1 MGVSREMVFPT
12 IVIRPVDHADG
23 PWWIMLGDRV
33 VALGESQGECHR
45 PDEANH
51 NLGGCGGQPWFQRV
65 NYGHVSVEEKQAK
78 IRYRQ
83 RCITVHVI
91 GCLEC

>member
-1 MGVSREMVFPT
+1 MIYVGIIATTSRQTHITGKGIVGVSREMVFPT

-45 PDEANH
+45 PDETNH
-51 NLGGCGGQPWFQRV
+51 NLGRCGG
-65 NYGHVSVEEKQAK
+65 
-78 IRYRQ
+78 
-83 RCITVHVI
+83 
-91 GCLEC
+91 